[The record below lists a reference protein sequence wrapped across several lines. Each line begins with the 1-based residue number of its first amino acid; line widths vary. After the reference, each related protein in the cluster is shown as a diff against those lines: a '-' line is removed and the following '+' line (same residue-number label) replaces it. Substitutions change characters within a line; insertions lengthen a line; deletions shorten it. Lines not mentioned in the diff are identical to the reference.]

1 MVHPSIVPK
10 LLGSLR
16 VGKMESAT
24 RTFILLIFVTDIP
37 MHPPGYETRQQLEMA
52 PKVYSLSI
60 IFIQYFRNSVKKSEF
75 YSRGFGVIM
84 TLER

>member
-1 MVHPSIVPK
+1 MGHPSIVPK

-16 VGKMESAT
+16 GGKMESAT

-37 MHPPGYETRQQLEMA
+37 MHPPGYETRQQPKMA

-60 IFIQYFRNSVKKSEF
+60 IFIQYFRNSVKNVSF
-75 YSRGFGVIM
+75 Y
-84 TLER
+84 LEGLA